1 MVEVHSAKGVQ
12 ESLAKKTSNCSS
24 IPPIHLTW
32 PLLTSCSPRL
42 KRPSYY
48 CLIHVYKSL
57 HMREEKMEIFVKT
70 KAGMTIILEVE
81 ASDIIEN
88 VKAKFQAS

>member
-1 MVEVHSAKGVQ
+1 
-12 ESLAKKTSNCSS
+12 
-24 IPPIHLTW
+24 
-32 PLLTSCSPRL
+32 
-42 KRPSYY
+42 
-48 CLIHVYKSL
+48 
-57 HMREEKMEIFVKT
+57 MREEKMEIFVKT